1 MELPSSYKSIMK
13 SSSLKEMLDW
23 PFDFNAVEP
32 YLISSDWP
40 IQLSHELNVI
50 AEDGAGG
57 AYTLLNGAAPA
68 KSPVIFLSSEGQAG
82 KVANSLDEFLAILI
96 AIPYWRDLLKFSSNG
111 KLAEMRKA
119 APFLEKELIEDEPE
133 IESKKRVILESM
145 ELPSLSDP
153 INSLFSAVLA
163 GCEIEIKSEDGMD
176 YSSLFNDFSVSDNR
190 TWSTNVN
197 EA

>member
-13 SSSLKEMLDW
+13 SASLKEMLDW

-57 AYTLLNGAAPA
+57 AYTLLNCTAPA
-68 KSPVIFLSSEGQAG
+68 ESPVIFLSSEGQAG

-96 AIPYWRDLLKFSSNG
+96 AVPYWRDLLKFSSNG

-119 APFLEKELIEDEPE
+119 VPFLEKELLEDEPE
-133 IESKKRVILESM
+133 IESKKRCILDSI
-145 ELPSLSDP
+145 ELPILSDP
-153 INSLFSAVLA
+153 INSLFEAVNA
-163 GCEIEIKSEDGMD
+163 DCEIEIKSEDGMD
-176 YSSLFNDFSVSDNR
+176 YDGLFNDFSVSDNR
-190 TWSTNVN
+190 TWAANEN